1 MDTAGEA
8 LIGVNVI
15 VKGTNQGT
23 VTDINGLFTLR
34 APSSN
39 STLLF
44 SYVGFREQEVA
55 LNGRTELQV
64 TMEQDTEFLD
74 EVIVVGYGTQKRTAS
89 RAPYPPYLIPN

>member
-23 VTDINGLFTLR
+23 VTDINGVFTLR

-74 EVIVVGYGTQKRTAS
+74 EVIVVGYGTQKKGQRHG
-89 RAPYPPYLIPN
+89 RRIHPI